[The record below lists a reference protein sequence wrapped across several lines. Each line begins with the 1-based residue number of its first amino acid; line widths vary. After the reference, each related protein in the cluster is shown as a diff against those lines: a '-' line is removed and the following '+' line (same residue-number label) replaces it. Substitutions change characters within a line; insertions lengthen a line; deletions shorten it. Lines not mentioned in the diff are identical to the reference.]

1 MNALRPP
8 PVISGKFVNKLI
20 SCNQDNFNTYF
31 INGRLRRNN
40 NLSFNDAF
48 AIKHLAIPLLL
59 KYKTKLLTLGRTC
72 KLIPPPWY
80 KGFAKRFLRGI
91 LQNFG
96 YILRLIDSLWCA
108 LQDKV
113 NITVFGTAG
122 GP

>member
-48 AIKHLAIPLLL
+48 AIKHLVIPSVLL
-59 KYKTKLLTLGRTC
+59 K
-72 KLIPPPWY
+72 
-80 KGFAKRFLRGI
+80 
-91 LQNFG
+91 
-96 YILRLIDSLWCA
+96 
-108 LQDKV
+108 
-113 NITVFGTAG
+113 
-122 GP
+122 